1 MATDKRLDQV
11 STLTDFDYALIVKG
25 DQVAKA
31 SKQQLAEL
39 VGNLLYGA
47 TNASSLAT
55 VVAENNPKTINALR
69 GRCLYKIGGASKWNV
84 GSFMASVA
92 DASGNGCSL
101 IGISFRH
108 MNTIRNVTYTRT
120 GDSTLG
126 IQVYK
131 RIVGDKLEVFIYSK
145 TDPSSFNPLC
155 CLSSQQI
162 ELVGEITDL
171 SGYTLVVSW

>member
-1 MATDKRLDQV
+1 
-11 STLTDFDYALIVKG
+11 
-25 DQVAKA
+25 
-31 SKQQLAEL
+31 
-39 VGNLLYGA
+39 
-47 TNASSLAT
+47 
-55 VVAENNPKTINALR
+55 
-69 GRCLYKIGGASKWNV
+69 
-84 GSFMASVA
+84 MASVA

-101 IGISFRH
+101 IGISFRN
-108 MNTIRNVTYTRT
+108 MDTIQNVTYTRT

-131 RIVGDKLEVFIYSK
+131 RIVGNTLEVFIYSK

-155 CLSSQQI
+155 GLSSQPI

>member
-1 MATDKRLDQV
+1 M
-11 STLTDFDYALIVKG
+11 
-25 DQVAKA
+25 
-31 SKQQLAEL
+31 
-39 VGNLLYGA
+39 
-47 TNASSLAT
+47 
-55 VVAENNPKTINALR
+55 AENNPKAKTSLR
-69 GRCLYKIGGASKWNV
+69 GRCLYKIGGATRWNV

-108 MNTIRNVTYTRT
+108 MDTIQNVTCTRT

-131 RIVGDKLEVFIYSK
+131 RIVGNTLEVFIYSK

-155 CLSSQQI
+155 GLSSQPI